1 MHLRHLRLLD
11 FRSWPLLELELE
23 PGVTT
28 LVGRNGHG
36 KTNVLEAVGV
46 LATLRSHR
54 VASDTPMIRTGEQTA
69 LVGALAHNAGRELTV
84 ELAINAGKANRARL
98 NTSPSRRLGDIL
110 GVVQSVLFAP
120 EDLALVR
127 GEPAE
132 RRRLLDELMSQRR
145 PALGGDLADYSAVL
159 SQRNALLKSASGA
172 LRRGR
177 PEESAAVLDT
187 LDVWDGRLASIGARL
202 VSGRVTLLEQLRP
215 LVVDAYRTLAPESR
229 PADLTYRFR
238 VASPP
243 AESDLADPEFVEA
256 LLLAELGSRRR
267 EEIERGQSL
276 VGPHRD
282 DLVLTLG
289 DEPAKGFASHG
300 ETWSFALALRL
311 GSLELFRADGMEPV
325 LLLDDVFAELD
336 RHRRAALADVAAG
349 VEQVLITAAV
359 GEDVPSGLRGVRH
372 DVVMTGEGSDR
383 HSGITLSPHR
393 TISATADPGGG
404 VAGGEAAA
412 APPAPSP
419 ASSPPGDDENDD
431 NDDDDNTDTTSGVQL

>member
-46 LATLRSHR
+46 LSTLRSHR
-54 VASDTPMIRTGEQTA
+54 VATEAPMIRTGTETA
-69 LVGALAHNAGRELTV
+69 MIAALAHNAGRELTV
-84 ELAINAGKANRARL
+84 ELALNSGRANRARL
-98 NTSPSRRLGDIL
+98 NTSPCRRLGDIL

-132 RRRLLDELMSQRR
+132 RRRFLDELLVQRR
-145 PALGGDLADYSAVL
+145 PAHGGDLAEYSSVL
-159 SQRNALLKSASGA
+159 RQRSALLKSASGA

-177 PEESAAVLDT
+177 GQDAEAALDT
-187 LDVWDGRLASIGARL
+187 LDVWDGRLAQLGARI
-202 VSGRVTLLEQLRP
+202 VAGRTVLLEELRP
-215 LVVDAYRTLAPESR
+215 LVVDAYRGLAPESR
-229 PADLTYRFR
+229 PAGLGYRFR
-238 VASPP
+238 VAAPP
-243 AESDLADPEFVEA
+243 EESELTDPELVEA
-256 LLLAELGSRRR
+256 VLLAELGRRR
-267 EEIERGQSL
+267 QDEIDRGMSL

-282 DLVLTLG
+282 DVVLTLG

-311 GSLELFRADGMEPV
+311 GSLELFRADGIEPI

-336 RHRRAALADVAAG
+336 RHRRAALAEAAVG
-349 VEQVLITAAV
+349 VEQVLVTAAV
-359 GEDVPSGLRGVRH
+359 GEDVPDGLRGVRH
-372 DVVMTGEGSDR
+372 HVVMTGEGAGR
-383 HSGITLSPHR
+383 HSEMTVSRGTTGLDDDVVEDDAIEDDVIDDSV
-393 TISATADPGGG
+393 IDDG
-404 VAGGEAAA
+404 VIDD
-412 APPAPSP
+412 
-419 ASSPPGDDENDD
+419 DDENAA
-431 NDDDDNTDTTSGVQL
+431 TDSEVHP

>member
-11 FRSWPLLELELE
+11 FRSWPLLELNME

-28 LVGRNGHG
+28 LIGRNGHG
-36 KTNVLEAVGV
+36 KTNVLEAIGV
-46 LATLRSHR
+46 LSTLRSHR
-54 VASDTPMIRTGEQTA
+54 VAGDAPMIRSGTETA
-69 LVGALAHNAGRELTV
+69 LIGALAHNAGRELTV
-84 ELAINAGKANRARL
+84 ELALNSGKANRARL

-145 PALGGDLADYSAVL
+145 PALGRDLGDYASVL
-159 SQRNALLKSASGA
+159 RQRTALLKSASGA

-177 PEESAAVLDT
+177 QEESAAVLDT
-187 LDVWDGRLASIGARL
+187 LDVWDGRLAEIGARI
-202 VSGRVTLLEQLRP
+202 VSGRVALLEQLRP
-215 LVVDAYRTLAPESR
+215 LVVDAYRSLAPESR

-243 AESDLADPEFVEA
+243 AEGELTDPEFVEA

-267 EEIERGQSL
+267 DEIDRGQSL

-282 DLVLTLG
+282 DLILTLG

-311 GSLELFRADGMEPV
+311 GSLELFRADGIEPV

-336 RHRRAALADVAAG
+336 RHRRAALAQVAAG

-359 GEDVPSGLRGVRH
+359 GEDVPDGLRGVRH
-372 DVVMTGEGSDR
+372 DVVMTGEGPDR
-383 HSGITLSPHR
+383 HSAMTPSPR
-393 TISATADPGGG
+393 RSDTVPEAGDNGVVGSAGSAVGD
-404 VAGGEAAA
+404 AGGTDG
-412 APPAPSP
+412 
-419 ASSPPGDDENDD
+419 GDYN
-431 NDDDDNTDTTSGVQL
+431 DDDNTDFGSEEQL

>member
-36 KTNVLEAVGV
+36 KTNVLEAIGV

-54 VASDTPMIRTGEQTA
+54 VATDAPMIRTGAETA
-69 LVGALAHNAGRELTV
+69 LVGALAHNKGRELTV
-84 ELAINAGKANRARL
+84 ELALNSGKANRARL
-98 NTSPSRRLGDIL
+98 NTSPCRRQSDIL
-110 GVVQSVLFAP
+110 GVVQSVIFAP

-132 RRRLLDELMSQRR
+132 RRRLLDELMVQRR
-145 PALGGDLADYSAVL
+145 PALGGDLSEYSSVL
-159 SQRNALLKSASGA
+159 RQRSALLKSTSGA

-177 PEESAAVLDT
+177 GEDTAAALDT
-187 LDVWDGRLASIGARL
+187 LEVWDGRLAQLGARI
-202 VSGRVTLLEQLRP
+202 VSGRIALLGELRP
-215 LVVDAYRTLAPESR
+215 LVVDAYRGLAPESR

-238 VASPP
+238 VDAPP
-243 AESDLADPEFVEA
+243 DESELTDPELVEA
-256 LLLAELGSRRR
+256 VLLAELGRRR
-267 EEIERGQSL
+267 QDEIDRGLSL

-282 DLVLTLG
+282 DLVLSLG

-300 ETWSFALALRL
+300 ETWSFALSLRL
-311 GSLELFRADGMEPV
+311 GSLELFRADGIEPV

-349 VEQVLITAAV
+349 VEQVLVTAAV
-359 GEDVPSGLRGVRH
+359 AEDVPDGLRGVRH
-372 DVVMTGEGSDR
+372 DVVMTGEGAAR
-383 HSGITLSPHR
+383 HSGMTVSPEE
-393 TISATADPGGG
+393 S
-404 VAGGEAAA
+404 
-412 APPAPSP
+412 
-419 ASSPPGDDENDD
+419 
-431 NDDDDNTDTTSGVQL
+431 

>member
-54 VASDTPMIRTGEQTA
+54 VAAEAPMIRTGAETA
-69 LVGALAHNAGRELTV
+69 MIAALAHNAGRELTV
-84 ELAINAGKANRARL
+84 ELALNSGRPNRARL
-98 NTSPSRRLGDIL
+98 NTSPCRRLGDIL

-132 RRRLLDELMSQRR
+132 RRRLLDELLVQRR
-145 PALGGDLADYSAVL
+145 PAHGGDLAEYSSVL
-159 SQRNALLKSASGA
+159 RQRSALLKSASGV

-177 PEESAAVLDT
+177 GEEAEAALDT
-187 LDVWDGRLASIGARL
+187 LDVWDGRLAQLGARI
-202 VSGRVTLLEQLRP
+202 VAGRVLLLEELRP
-215 LVVDAYRTLAPESR
+215 LVVDAYRGLAPESR
-229 PADLTYRFR
+229 PADLAYRFR
-238 VASPP
+238 VGAAPE
-243 AESDLADPEFVEA
+243 ESELADPELVEA
-256 LLLAELGSRRR
+256 VLLAELGRRR
-267 EEIERGQSL
+267 QDEIDRGMSL

-282 DLVLTLG
+282 DVVLSLG

-311 GSLELFRADGMEPV
+311 GSLELFRADGIEPV

-336 RHRRAALADVAAG
+336 RHRRAALAAAAAG
-349 VEQVLITAAV
+349 VEQVLVTAAV
-359 GEDVPSGLRGVRH
+359 GEDVPDGLRGVRH
-372 DVVMTGEGSDR
+372 DVVMTGEGAGR
-383 HSGITLSPHR
+383 HSDITVSRRPAGRH
-393 TISATADPGGG
+393 DE
-404 VAGGEAAA
+404 VAGRHDEVMDDDQND
-412 APPAPSP
+412 
-419 ASSPPGDDENDD
+419 GDD
-431 NDDDDNTDTTSGVQL
+431 DTALSTREVHR

>member
-46 LATLRSHR
+46 LASLRSHR
-54 VASDTPMIRTGEQTA
+54 VATDAPMIRTGAGTA

-84 ELAINAGKANRARL
+84 ELALNSGKANRARL
-98 NTSPSRRLGDIL
+98 NTSPCRRLSDVL

-132 RRRLLDELMSQRR
+132 RRRLLDELMIQRR
-145 PALGGDLADYSAVL
+145 PALGGDLSEYSSVL
-159 SQRNALLKSASGA
+159 RQRTALLKSASGA

-177 PEESAAVLDT
+177 PEDSAAVLDT
-187 LDVWDGRLASIGARL
+187 LDVWDGRLAELGAR
-202 VSGRVTLLEQLRP
+202 VVAGRIALLRQLRP
-215 LVVDAYRTLAPESR
+215 LVVDAYRGLAPESR

-238 VASPP
+238 VADAPD
-243 AESDLADPEFVEA
+243 ESELTDPELVEA
-256 LLLAELGSRRR
+256 VLLAELGRLRRD
-267 EEIERGQSL
+267 EIDRGMSL

-282 DLVLTLG
+282 DLILSLG

-311 GSLELFRADGMEPV
+311 GSLELFRADGAEPV

-359 GEDVPSGLRGVRH
+359 GEDVPGSLRGVRH
-372 DVVMTGEGSDR
+372 DVVMTGEGADR
-383 HSGITLSPHR
+383 HSAMTVSRRQHDG
-393 TISATADPGGG
+393 ADAREH
-404 VAGGEAAA
+404 AGGEDGVSDAD
-412 APPAPSP
+412 S
-419 ASSPPGDDENDD
+419 GG
-431 NDDDDNTDTTSGVQL
+431 DDDDNTDTGSRATP

>member
-11 FRSWPLLELELE
+11 FRSWPLLELDLE

-28 LVGRNGHG
+28 FVGRNGHG
-36 KTNVLEAVGV
+36 KTNVLEAIGV
-46 LATLRSHR
+46 LASLRSHR
-54 VASDTPMIRTGEQTA
+54 VATDAPMIRTGAATA

-84 ELAINAGKANRARL
+84 ELALNSGKANRARL
-98 NTSPSRRLGDIL
+98 NTSPCRRLSDIL

-132 RRRLLDELMSQRR
+132 RRRLLDELMAQRR
-145 PALGGDLADYSAVL
+145 PALGGDLAEYSSVL
-159 SQRNALLKSASGA
+159 RQRTALLKSASGA

-177 PEESAAVLDT
+177 QEESAAILDT
-187 LDVWDGRLASIGARL
+187 LDVWDGRLAEIGARL
-202 VSGRVTLLEQLRP
+202 VAGRIDLLRQLRP
-215 LVVDAYRTLAPESR
+215 LVVDAYRGLAPESR

-238 VASPP
+238 VADTPD
-243 AESDLADPEFVEA
+243 ESELTDPGLVEA
-256 LLLAELGSRRR
+256 VLLSELGRRR
-267 EEIERGQSL
+267 RDEIDRGMSL

-311 GSLELFRADGMEPV
+311 GSLELFRADGAEPV

-359 GEDVPSGLRGVRH
+359 GEDVPPGLRGVRH
-372 DVVMTGEGSDR
+372 DVVMTGEGRDR
-383 HSGITLSPHR
+383 HSGMTLSR
-393 TISATADPGGG
+393 
-404 VAGGEAAA
+404 
-412 APPAPSP
+412 
-419 ASSPPGDDENDD
+419 PGDDGV
-431 NDDDDNTDTTSGVQL
+431 DDDENTDTESGGRA

>member
-46 LATLRSHR
+46 LASLRSHR
-54 VASDTPMIRTGEQTA
+54 VATDTPMIRTGAGTA

-84 ELAINAGKANRARL
+84 ELALNSGKANRARL
-98 NTSPSRRLGDIL
+98 NTSPCRRLSDVL

-132 RRRLLDELMSQRR
+132 RRRLLDELMIQRR
-145 PALGGDLADYSAVL
+145 PALGGDLSEYSSVL
-159 SQRNALLKSASGA
+159 RQRSALLKSASGA

-177 PEESAAVLDT
+177 PEDSAAVLDT
-187 LDVWDGRLASIGARL
+187 LDVWDGRLAELGAR
-202 VSGRVTLLEQLRP
+202 VVAGRIALLRQLRP
-215 LVVDAYRTLAPESR
+215 LVVDAYRGLAPESR

-238 VASPP
+238 VADAPD
-243 AESDLADPEFVEA
+243 ESELTDPELVEA
-256 LLLAELGSRRR
+256 VLLAELGRLRRD
-267 EEIERGQSL
+267 EIDRGMSL

-282 DLVLTLG
+282 DLILRLG

-311 GSLELFRADGMEPV
+311 GSLELFRADGAEPV

-359 GEDVPSGLRGVRH
+359 GEDVPGSLRGVRH
-372 DVVMTGEGSDR
+372 DVVMTGEGADR
-383 HSGITLSPHR
+383 HSAMTVSRRQHDG
-393 TISATADPGGG
+393 ADAREH
-404 VAGGEAAA
+404 AGGEDGVSDAD
-412 APPAPSP
+412 S
-419 ASSPPGDDENDD
+419 GG
-431 NDDDDNTDTTSGVQL
+431 DDDDNTDTGSRATP

>member
-11 FRSWPLLELELE
+11 FRSWPLLELDLE

-28 LVGRNGHG
+28 FVGRNGHG
-36 KTNVLEAVGV
+36 KTNVLEAIGV
-46 LATLRSHR
+46 LASLRSHR
-54 VASDTPMIRTGEQTA
+54 VATDAPMIRTGAATA

-84 ELAINAGKANRARL
+84 ELALNSGKANRARL
-98 NTSPSRRLGDIL
+98 NTSPCRRLSDIL

-132 RRRLLDELMSQRR
+132 RRRLLDELMAQRR
-145 PALGGDLADYSAVL
+145 PALGGDLAEYSSVL
-159 SQRNALLKSASGA
+159 RQRTALLKSASGA

-177 PEESAAVLDT
+177 QEESAAILDT
-187 LDVWDGRLASIGARL
+187 LDVWDGRLAEIGARL
-202 VSGRVTLLEQLRP
+202 VVGRIDLLRQLRP
-215 LVVDAYRTLAPESR
+215 LVVDAYRGLAPESR

-238 VASPP
+238 VADTPD
-243 AESDLADPEFVEA
+243 ESELTDPGLVEA
-256 LLLAELGSRRR
+256 VLLSELGRRR
-267 EEIERGQSL
+267 RDEIDRGMSL

-311 GSLELFRADGMEPV
+311 GSLELFRADGAEPV

-349 VEQVLITAAV
+349 VEQVFITAAV
-359 GEDVPSGLRGVRH
+359 GEDVPPGLRGVRH
-372 DVVMTGEGSDR
+372 DVVMAGEGRDR
-383 HSGITLSPHR
+383 HSGMTLSR
-393 TISATADPGGG
+393 
-404 VAGGEAAA
+404 
-412 APPAPSP
+412 
-419 ASSPPGDDENDD
+419 PGDDGV
-431 NDDDDNTDTTSGVQL
+431 DDDENTDTEGGGRA

>member
-11 FRSWPLLELELE
+11 FRSWPLLELELG

-28 LVGRNGHG
+28 LIGRNGHG

-54 VASDTPMIRTGEQTA
+54 VSGDASMIRTGAQTA

-84 ELAINAGKANRARL
+84 ELALNSGRANRARL
-98 NTSPSRRLGDIL
+98 NTSPCRRLGDIL

-132 RRRLLDELMSQRR
+132 RRRLLDDLMSSRR
-145 PALGGDLADYSAVL
+145 PALGGDVADYGSVL
-159 SQRNALLKSASGA
+159 RQRTALLRSASGA

-177 PEESAAVLDT
+177 PEESAAALDT
-187 LDVWDGRLASIGARL
+187 LDVWDGRLASTGARL
-202 VSGRVTLLEQLRP
+202 VSGRVALLEQLRP

-256 LLLAELGSRRR
+256 LLLAELRSRRR

-282 DLVLTLG
+282 DLILTLG
-289 DEPAKGFASHG
+289 EEPAKGFASHG

-311 GSLELFRADGMEPV
+311 GSLELFRADGIEPV

-336 RHRRAALADVAAG
+336 RHRRAALAEVAAG

-359 GEDVPSGLRGVRH
+359 GEDVPSSLRGVRH
-372 DVVMTGEGSDR
+372 DVVMTGEGADR
-383 HSGITLSPHR
+383 HSEITLSPR
-393 TISATADPGGG
+393 WSDDDPAPAEGAE
-404 VAGGEAAA
+404 AGGSGAAS
-412 APPAPSP
+412 PSP
-419 ASSPPGDDENDD
+419 DGARDHG
-431 NDDDDNTDTTSGVQL
+431 DDDDNTDSGSGAQL

>member
-11 FRSWPLLELELE
+11 FRSWPLLELELQ

-54 VASDTPMIRTGEQTA
+54 VATEAPMIRTGAETA
-69 LVGALAHNAGRELTV
+69 MIAALAHNAGRELTV
-84 ELAINAGKANRARL
+84 ELALNSGRPNRARL
-98 NTSPSRRLGDIL
+98 NTSPCRRLGDIL

-132 RRRLLDELMSQRR
+132 RRRLLDELLVQRR
-145 PALGGDLADYSAVL
+145 PAHGGDLAEYSSVL
-159 SQRNALLKSASGA
+159 RQRSALLKSASGV

-177 PEESAAVLDT
+177 GEESEAALDT
-187 LDVWDGRLASIGARL
+187 LDVWDGRLAQLGARI
-202 VSGRVTLLEQLRP
+202 VAGRVVLLEELRP
-215 LVVDAYRTLAPESR
+215 LVVDAYRGLAPESR
-229 PADLTYRFR
+229 PADLAYRFR
-238 VASPP
+238 VAAAPD
-243 AESDLADPEFVEA
+243 ESELADPELVEA
-256 LLLAELGSRRR
+256 VLLAELGRRR
-267 EEIERGQSL
+267 QDEIDRGMSL

-282 DLVLTLG
+282 DVVLSLG

-311 GSLELFRADGMEPV
+311 GSLELFRADGIEPV

-336 RHRRAALADVAAG
+336 RHRRAALAAVAAG
-349 VEQVLITAAV
+349 VEQVLVTAAV
-359 GEDVPSGLRGVRH
+359 GEDVPDGLRGVRH
-372 DVVMTGEGSDR
+372 DVVMTGEGAGR
-383 HSGITLSPHR
+383 HSDITVSR
-393 TISATADPGGG
+393 GATGGHDEVMDG
-404 VAGGEAAA
+404 DQNDGDQND
-412 APPAPSP
+412 
-419 ASSPPGDDENDD
+419 GDDDIA
-431 NDDDDNTDTTSGVQL
+431 TSTREVHR

>member
-46 LATLRSHR
+46 LASLRSHR
-54 VASDTPMIRTGEQTA
+54 VATDAPMIRTGAGTA

-84 ELAINAGKANRARL
+84 ELALNSGKANRARL
-98 NTSPSRRLGDIL
+98 NTSPCRRLSDVL

-132 RRRLLDELMSQRR
+132 RRRLLDELMIQRR
-145 PALGGDLADYSAVL
+145 PALGGDLSEYSSVL
-159 SQRNALLKSASGA
+159 RQRTALLKSASGA

-177 PEESAAVLDT
+177 PEGSATVLDT
-187 LDVWDGRLASIGARL
+187 LDVWDGRLAELGAR
-202 VSGRVTLLEQLRP
+202 VVAGRIALLRQLRP
-215 LVVDAYRTLAPESR
+215 LVVDAYRGLAPESR

-238 VASPP
+238 VADAPD
-243 AESDLADPEFVEA
+243 ESELTDPELVEA
-256 LLLAELGSRRR
+256 VLLAELGRLRRD
-267 EEIERGQSL
+267 EIDRGMSL

-282 DLVLTLG
+282 DLILSLG

-311 GSLELFRADGMEPV
+311 GSLELFRADGAEPV

-359 GEDVPSGLRGVRH
+359 GEDVPGSLRGVRH
-372 DVVMTGEGSDR
+372 DVVMTGEGADR
-383 HSGITLSPHR
+383 HSAMTVSRRQHDG
-393 TISATADPGGG
+393 ADAREH
-404 VAGGEAAA
+404 AGGEDGVSDAD
-412 APPAPSP
+412 S
-419 ASSPPGDDENDD
+419 GG
-431 NDDDDNTDTTSGVQL
+431 DDDDNTDTGSRATP

>member
-46 LATLRSHR
+46 LASLRSHR
-54 VASDTPMIRTGEQTA
+54 VATDAPMIRTGAGTA

-84 ELAINAGKANRARL
+84 ELALNSGKANRARL
-98 NTSPSRRLGDIL
+98 NTSPCRRLSDVL

-132 RRRLLDELMSQRR
+132 RRRLLDELMVQRR
-145 PALGGDLADYSAVL
+145 PALGGDLSEYSSVL
-159 SQRNALLKSASGA
+159 RQRTALLKSASGA

-177 PEESAAVLDT
+177 PEDSAAVLDT
-187 LDVWDGRLASIGARL
+187 LDVWDGRLAELGAR
-202 VSGRVTLLEQLRP
+202 VVAGRIDLLRQLRP
-215 LVVDAYRTLAPESR
+215 LVVDAYRGLAPESR

-238 VASPP
+238 VADPP
-243 AESDLADPEFVEA
+243 DESELTDPELVEA
-256 LLLAELGSRRR
+256 VLLTELGRRR
-267 EEIERGQSL
+267 RDEIDRGMSL

-282 DLVLTLG
+282 DLILGLG

-311 GSLELFRADGMEPV
+311 GSLELFRADGAEPV

-359 GEDVPSGLRGVRH
+359 GEDVPATLRGVRH
-372 DVVMTGEGSDR
+372 DVVMTGEGADR
-383 HSGITLSPHR
+383 HSAMTVSRRRHDG
-393 TISATADPGGG
+393 ADAGEH
-404 VAGGEAAA
+404 AGG
-412 APPAPSP
+412 
-419 ASSPPGDDENDD
+419 DDGVSDAD
-431 NDDDDNTDTTSGVQL
+431 SGGDDDNTDTGSRATP